1 MDARDTL
8 LQNIPLALVGLLIV
22 FMVQMIIATAI
33 YLIRSV
39 DEKWRHQEKRRNA
52 EALDR
57 EPTIDA
63 TTVVLIAA
71 VAATILGG
79 RHRIN
84 SIRRLMPPDHRRSP
98 WSAQG
103 RAVLQGSHVIGRT
116 SDKRGGRR

>member
-8 LQNIPLALVGLLIV
+8 LQNLPLALVGLLIV
-22 FMVQMIIATAI
+22 FTVQLIIATAV
-33 YLIRSV
+33 YLIRSL

-71 VAATILGG
+71 AAATVLRG
-79 RHRIN
+79 RHRIR
-84 SIRRLMPPDHRRSP
+84 SIRRLMPSDHRRSP

-103 RAVLQGSHVIGRT
+103 RAVLQGSHALDRK